1 MNYKH
6 WLYSIP
12 GAFVALMVSVLSA
25 STVYAVTVG
34 ENVTLQAT
42 GGSNITLLSGS
53 DFDTLTVNSNG
64 FTFDLS
70 GTQSVN
76 LRDSDAQVLKTN
88 VEGLQG
94 SCSGQ
99 NSEITL
105 SASKGSSITLYIEGF
120 ACSSGG
126 GGGGSYT
133 SSGGGDTTSSSSD
146 TSTQTTTTTTTATT
160 TAQTATQTTTSSYL
174 EGAPPPAMPLS
185 GITPAPVLPSVTMGA
200 FSGLMQIKRGLDVGA
215 TGDDV
220 RSLQE
225 ALASMPD
232 VYPKGTVSGFYGA
245 LTKEAVGRFQMKYGL
260 VSSQTDS
267 GYGYVGPKTRAKL
280 QEIFGSGV
288 TIAPEAP
295 VSPTSTATSALTREL
310 GFGATGDDVIQLQA
324 YLAADSSLYPEGTIT
339 GYYGPK
345 TAAAVKRFQAKYGIS
360 QVGRVGPQTLL
371 KLNEVMGG
379 SMTAPAIPEA
389 PVSTGA
395 TEDDEAAK
403 KAALQKQIDDMQ
415 ALIES
420 LTKQAQLGQ

>member
-133 SSGGGDTTSSSSD
+133 SSGGGDSSSPSD
-146 TSTQTTTTTTTATT
+146 TSTQTTTTTTTTTATT

-185 GITPAPVLPSVTMGA
+185 GITPAPVLPNITMTA
-200 FSGLMQIKRGLDVGA
+200 FPGLMQIKRGLDVGA

-295 VSPTSTATSALTREL
+295 VSPTSMATSALTREL
-310 GFGATGDDVIQLQA
+310 GLGAKGDDVMQLQA
-324 YLAADSSLYPEGTIT
+324 YLAAYPSLYPEGTIT

-379 SMTAPAIPEA
+379 SMTAP
-389 PVSTGA
+389 TGA
-395 TEDDEAAK
+395 MEDDEAAK

-420 LTKQAQLGQ
+420 LTKQAQSGQ